1 MNINVEAFL
10 NVLPVIGKGLAGVFI
25 VTAVIILSMIILNKI
40 SSKNN
45 KEA

>member
-25 VTAVIILSMIILNKI
+25 VTAVIILSMIILNKF
-40 SSKNN
+40 SGKDN

>member
-40 SSKNN
+40 SGKNN

>member
-40 SSKNN
+40 SGKSN